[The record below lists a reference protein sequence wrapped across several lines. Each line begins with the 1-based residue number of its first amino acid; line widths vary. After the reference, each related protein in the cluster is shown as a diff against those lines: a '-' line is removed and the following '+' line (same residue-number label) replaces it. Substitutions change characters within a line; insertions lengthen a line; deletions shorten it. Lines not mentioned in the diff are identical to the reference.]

1 MMSEAT
7 LCAVMSEFM
16 QQVTV
21 SETTKVS
28 ENYPST
34 LFFSSQDANTIH
46 FEAVRSRVANGLEPE
61 SLYYFVL
68 S

>member
-1 MMSEAT
+1 VCSNVRVHTAGDS
-7 LCAVMSEFM
+7 VRDH
-16 QQVTV
+16 
-21 SETTKVS
+21 KVA

-34 LFFSSQDANTIH
+34 LFFSSQDANTIRNDSLNMGLL
-46 FEAVRSRVANGLEPE
+46 EAGWQLEPE